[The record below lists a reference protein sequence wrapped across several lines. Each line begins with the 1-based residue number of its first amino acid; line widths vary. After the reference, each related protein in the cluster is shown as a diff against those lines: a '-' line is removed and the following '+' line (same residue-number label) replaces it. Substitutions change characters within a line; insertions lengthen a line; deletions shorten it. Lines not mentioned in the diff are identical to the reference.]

1 MTHRDTPRTHHGQT
15 GFRGLTSYLF
25 VRASC
30 RKDNFSSEGF
40 LARNRGRA
48 GYTPVD
54 SDVVC
59 FVSSAADDVGHHEAL
74 MTAADLGSFPPN
86 TLYRLVEVIAA
97 GAWEAPGGEVRP
109 QRRLLVVKATY
120 LSTTNMTV
128 KQDGCNGC
136 NGCNRC
142 KVRQGTYPS
151 TTNMAVKPVD
161 LTVVTVVTVVRLTA
175 APGHDACDGP

>member
-1 MTHRDTPRTHHGQT
+1 MTLQT

-30 RKDNFSSEGF
+30 RKENFSEAGF
-40 LARNRGRA
+40 LARNRGRE

-86 TLYRLVEVIAA
+86 TLYRLVEVIEA
-97 GAWEAPGGEVRP
+97 GGWLAPGGEVRP

-120 LSTTNMTV
+120 LSMTSV
-128 KQDGCNGC
+128 ARAGVESKM
-136 NGCNRC
+136 
-142 KVRQGTYPS
+142 TSLPS
-151 TTNMAVKPVD
+151 TLQYSTRDAYIKGLDDILAKPALTMAQEFGREK
-161 LTVVTVVTVVRLTA
+161 R
-175 APGHDACDGP
+175 